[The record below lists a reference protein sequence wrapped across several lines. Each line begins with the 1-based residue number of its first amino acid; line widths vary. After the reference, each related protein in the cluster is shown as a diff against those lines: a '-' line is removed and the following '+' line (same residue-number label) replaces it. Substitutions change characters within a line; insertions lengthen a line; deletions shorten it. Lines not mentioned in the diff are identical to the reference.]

1 MRKSGIVEERRE
13 NIFCRAAIAQC
24 ATHALRAVLA
34 CWQDVH
40 VSHIFCGNFRRNIC
54 QSANCAACGER
65 VLLNFIN
72 HGLDRGYSICSKLV

>member
-40 VSHIFCGNFRRNIC
+40 VSHIFAEILGAIFVNLQIALPVGKEFC
-54 QSANCAACGER
+54 
-65 VLLNFIN
+65 
-72 HGLDRGYSICSKLV
+72 